1 MQPFPSPLVACAQ
14 TCNLAPSRPDLVS
27 RLLQRLSE
35 YNATAV
41 EATYPAPSDK
51 CDPALYGNRFVNWGE
66 ATNSA

>member
-1 MQPFPSPLVACAQ
+1 
-14 TCNLAPSRPDLVS
+14 
-27 RLLQRLSE
+27 LLQRLSE

-66 ATNSA
+66 ATNSL